1 MDMCSDTK
9 LDGKYMNRHNTGHR
23 GLFVWVLSQ
32 IGNILAVT
40 THEKEGYM
48 YGYTGHI
55 GLYVWVPSQIQNIL
69 ADTTQDI
76 ESYMCGY

>member
-1 MDMCSDTK
+1 M
-9 LDGKYMNRHNTGHR
+9 
-23 GLFVWVLSQ
+23 
-32 IGNILAVT
+32 T